1 MSATDSRLQRYPS
14 SLCLAAEAGTSHLF
28 FIRRAFE
35 ANNTQTR
42 IILGMGCS
50 RLPSTTS
57 PWHGQKRNERTRYI
71 RFPGHVDQRRIAS
84 AQAASVATASL
95 TEGLVVCHISEN
107 WNRTSLIKI
116 SDARPQGT
124 LLIRVKN
131 HQVSVSPCYQV
142 ASFAMRCE
150 RGP

>member
-42 IILGMGCS
+42 VILGMGCS

-71 RFPGHVDQRRIAS
+71 RFPGHVDHCERSSR
-84 AQAASVATASL
+84 L
-95 TEGLVVCHISEN
+95 GCNGFLDTEGLVVCHISEN

-124 LLIRVKN
+124 LLICVKN

-150 RGP
+150 RGH